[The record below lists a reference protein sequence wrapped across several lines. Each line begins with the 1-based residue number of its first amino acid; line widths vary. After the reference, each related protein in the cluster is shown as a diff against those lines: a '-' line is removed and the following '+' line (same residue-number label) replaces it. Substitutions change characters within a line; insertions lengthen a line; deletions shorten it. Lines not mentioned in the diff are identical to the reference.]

1 MSPPAEA
8 ASARA
13 AVDQTTELLDSL
25 TAEAWSPGQR
35 AGTLRRL
42 GDRTRSEV
50 EAWLDGARRVVHIGY
65 ASHANTGD
73 HLILRAEQMLFED
86 LGVEYVPLPMDT
98 FRIPEE
104 LRDLPLLFKGGGY
117 LGDPGAWHYKKMSR
131 WILRQR
137 APVLLMPSSAFFK
150 EVAPALWQRTC
161 RWADVTVF
169 SRDTTSLGIVNDL
182 VPNLARLVPDSAYY
196 SARALTHR
204 PGPTRVLLPR
214 SDRETGGA
222 GLPQRYPKL
231 DVREWLEKGVNPANV
246 LDVIAQKLDGVGW
259 LGTDRL
265 HVHVAAKILGIPH
278 DFLGNS
284 YHKNRAFHATW
295 SVNDPLVGWVE

>member
-1 MSPPAEA
+1 MDSTA
-8 ASARA
+8 
-13 AVDQTTELLDSL
+13 DLLDSL
-25 TAEAWSPGQR
+25 TADAWAEGAR
-35 AGTLRRL
+35 AATLRRL
-42 GDRTRSEV
+42 GDRTRDEV
-50 EAWLDGARRVVHIGY
+50 GRWLDGAKKVVHIGY

-73 HLILRAEQMLFED
+73 HLILRAEQMIFDD

-104 LRDLPLLFKGGGY
+104 LREHPLLFKGGGY

-131 WILRQR
+131 WILRQK
-137 APVLLMPSSAFFK
+137 APVLLMPCSAWF
-150 EVAPALWQRTC
+150 ETVDPALWQRTC

-182 VPNLARLVPDSAYY
+182 VPGLAKLVPDSAFY

-204 PGPTRVLLPR
+204 SGDTAVLLPR

-222 GLPQRYPKL
+222 ALPGRYPQTEI
-231 DVREWLEKGVNPANV
+231 REWLEKGVNPDNV
-246 LDVIAQKLDGVGW
+246 LEVIARKLDGVGW

-284 YHKNRAFHATW
+284 YHKNRAFQATW
-295 SVNDPLVGWVE
+295 SANDPLVRWVQT

>member
-1 MSPPAEA
+1 MDPTA
-8 ASARA
+8 
-13 AVDQTTELLDSL
+13 ELLASL
-25 TAEAWSPGQR
+25 TAASWAPDTR
-35 AGTLRRL
+35 MATLRRL
-42 GDRTRSEV
+42 GDRTRDEV
-50 EAWLDGARRVVHIGY
+50 ERWLDGAKKVVHIGY

-73 HLILRAEQMLFED
+73 HLILRAEQMMFDD

-104 LRDLPLLFKGGGY
+104 LRGFPLLFKGGGY

-131 WILRQR
+131 WILRQK
-137 APVLLMPSSAFFK
+137 APVLLMPSSAYFK
-150 EVAPALWQRTC
+150 TVDPALWQRTC

-169 SRDTTSLGIVNDL
+169 SRDTISLGIVNDL
-182 VPNLARLVPDSAYY
+182 VPDLARLVPDSAFYA
-196 SARALTHR
+196 ARALSHR
-204 PGPTRVLLPR
+204 PGGTAVLLPR

-222 GLPQRYPKL
+222 GLPDRYPQ
-231 DVREWLEKGVNPANV
+231 VEIREWLEKGVDPDNV

-284 YHKNRAFHATW
+284 YHKNRAFHGTW
-295 SVNDPLVGWVE
+295 SVHDPLVQWVTTGGA